1 MKPRHWLL
9 LFPLLLCNNALAE
22 PLKIVSSAWPPYI
35 YEDAGQLKG
44 VDYDVTNQV
53 LKQLGYTASWQL
65 LPWRRALYDTAKG
78 HADAILDISPTPQ
91 RQEQYVFASE
101 PLSSSESVLFY
112 HQSRPHPFARL
123 QDLRGL
129 RIGVAA
135 GYVYGSPDFMSADYF
150 SREPAPSNEASL
162 LMLLRGRVDMVL
174 MNQRAGLF
182 TLRKLDLQEQIRH
195 HPLTVSS
202 AQLFLAFHP
211 TPDLRLLAE
220 RFSTALSNYKAS
232 SEYLQILQRY
242 GLSEL

>member
-1 MKPRHWLL
+1 MKSKHWLL
-9 LFPLLLCNNALAE
+9 LLPLLLCNCALAE
-22 PLKIVSSAWPPYI
+22 PLKIVSAAWPPYI

-65 LPWRRALYDTAKG
+65 LPWRRALHDTASG
-78 HADAILDISPTPQ
+78 RADAILDISPTPQ
-91 RQEQYVFASE
+91 RQEQYVFPSE

-112 HQSRPHPFARL
+112 HQSQPRPFATL
-123 QDLRGL
+123 QDLSGL
-129 RIGVAA
+129 RIGVTA
-135 GYVYGSPDFMSADYF
+135 GYVYGSPDFMNADYF

-162 LMLLRGRVDMVL
+162 LMLMRGRVDMVL

-182 TLRKLDLQEQIRH
+182 TLRELGLQEQIKH

-211 TPDLRLLAE
+211 SPELRLLAE
-220 RFSTALSNYKAS
+220 RFSTALSSYKGS